1 MQEKY
6 PLLQLDYDKRNDTE
20 IYTEK
25 KKKKKL
31 TNKQTNQQIVKPDNL
46 LNKY

>member
-25 KKKKKL
+25 KK
-31 TNKQTNQQIVKPDNL
+31 NEQTNRLI
-46 LNKY
+46 NKL

>member
-25 KKKKKL
+25 KKKKE
-31 TNKQTNQQIVKPDNL
+31 QTNRLI
-46 LNKY
+46 NKL

>member
-25 KKKKKL
+25 KKKKK
-31 TNKQTNQQIVKPDNL
+31 TKTQKRKKKRKN
-46 LNKY
+46 